1 MLLITKED
9 KKLDQ
14 KKQKAFQFIDNH
26 HDEMVSLWQDVVTI
40 ESGPHDKPGID
51 AVAARFKK
59 VLDDERASCRIVE
72 FEKAGNMLIAE
83 LGENRSKPG
92 VIFLGHMDTAIPAGA
107 IVERPFT
114 IKDGIAYGPGVLD
127 MKGGI
132 VAFLYAI
139 KALNSVGY
147 DSRAIKVLLVGD
159 EEVLHAN
166 SNADDILI
174 DEARG
179 YAAAFNT
186 ETGFVDNGIVVG
198 RKGVA
203 RLMMEVKG
211 IAAHAGND
219 PENGRNAILEM
230 AHKII
235 AVQNLTDWEKGIS
248 FNVGVIQGGTTSTAV
263 PDYAKI
269 YIDVRYKDPDDLPG
283 IINQL
288 EDVASRIYVEGT
300 KTTVVFMDGIKPMKT
315 TDGVKRLFEV
325 VKKACVENGFGTPYA
340 KYVGGGSDSAYTV
353 LAGVPTVCAMGV
365 KGGRNHSP
373 EEYAVVD
380 SLLERAKLLIACVL
394 DLDD

>member
-1 MLLITKED
+1 M
-9 KKLDQ
+9 DQ
-14 KKQKAFQFIDNH
+14 KKQRAFQFVDNH
-26 HDEMVSLWQDVVTI
+26 REEMVSLWQEVVTM
-40 ESGPHDKPGID
+40 ESGPHEKAGID

-59 VLDDERASCRIVE
+59 VLDDEGATSRMVE

-83 LGENRSKPG
+83 FGKNRPKPG

-107 IVERPFT
+107 IAERPFT
-114 IKDGIAYGPGVLD
+114 IKDGKAYGPGVLD

-147 DSRAIKVLLVGD
+147 DSRSIKVLLAGD

-166 SNADDILI
+166 SNATDVFI
-174 DEARG
+174 EESRG

-203 RLMMEVKG
+203 RLMLEVKG

-219 PENGRNAILEM
+219 PENGRSAILEM

-235 AVQNLTDWEKGIS
+235 DVQNLTDWEKGIS
-248 FNVGVIQGGTTSTAV
+248 YNVGVMQGGTTSTAV

-269 YIDVRYKDPDDLPG
+269 FIDVRYKDPDDLPG
-283 IINQL
+283 IIKQV
-288 EDVASRIYVEGT
+288 EEVAARTYVEGT
-300 KTTVVFMDGIKPMKT
+300 TATAAFMDGLKPMKT
-315 TDGVKRLFEV
+315 TEEVKQLFEL
-325 VKKACVENGFGTPYA
+325 VKKVSEENGFGTPYA

-373 EEYAVVD
+373 EEYAIVD
-380 SLLERAKLLIACVL
+380 SLFERAKLMIACVL
-394 DLDD
+394 KID